1 MTMTHETLTTKL
13 GLLLA
18 ETLPGTKAQLALAPE
33 GRRIDVDDSRYRH
46 AAVLIALHQRN
57 GVWGFPLIE
66 RVVDEY
72 VHSGQIGL
80 PGGRLEAGETLD
92 ACALRESE
100 EEVGLPPEK
109 VSVLGELTPLPVPVS
124 HHLIHPFV
132 GITDDDPVLTPDPRE
147 VEDILFMPVAE
158 LLADDAPKEGDVMAG
173 RTRIR
178 RVPLFELG
186 EHRIWGATAMI
197 LAELRELL
205 KQVF

>member
-1 MTMTHETLTTKL
+1 MTHETISTKL
-13 GLLLA
+13 TLLLTD
-18 ETLPGTKAQLALAPE
+18 TLPGTKAQLALAPE
-33 GRRIDVDDSRYRH
+33 GRRLDVDDSRYRH
-46 AAVLIALHQRN
+46 AAVLVALHQRE
-57 GVWGFPLIE
+57 GVWGFPLIV

-80 PGGRLEAGETLD
+80 PGGRLEEGEELD

-100 EEVGLPPEK
+100 EEIGLPAGAVELVGK
-109 VSVLGELTPLPVPVS
+109 LTPLPVPVS

-132 GITDDDPVLTPDPRE
+132 GITGDDVSLTPDPRE

-158 LLADDAPKEGDVMAG
+158 LLADDARREGDVMAG

-186 EHRIWGATAMI
+186 EHRIWGATGMI